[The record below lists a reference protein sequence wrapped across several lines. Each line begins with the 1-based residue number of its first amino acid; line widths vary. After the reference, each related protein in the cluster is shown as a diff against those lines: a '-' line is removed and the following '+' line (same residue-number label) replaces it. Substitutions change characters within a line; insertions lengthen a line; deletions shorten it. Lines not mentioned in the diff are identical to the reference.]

1 MENITVIGAGL
12 AGLAFTE
19 KLRAGNPT
27 LKITLIDKSKY
38 HFSKIEVVT
47 HPGDISR
54 RIDLEEWAKKLN
66 IKFIQAQVERINPN
80 RKRIFFKKS
89 EPHEYEAVVLATGL
103 KSKKIEVKGEH
114 REGFFYLSQI
124 DPVKLKDLLR
134 ISHEATVCVSS
145 WLGIRLVISLIN
157 LGKEVNLV
165 ADNLDFL
172 NGHKEKLIELLEA
185 RKVSFYLGVNIEE
198 AVGEGMVKAV
208 KVSPLKVFS
217 SQLVFIDSGFIA
229 NNDFFEEEITINNSF
244 LTKYESLYFLG
255 DVLRKNISQEHFFV
269 YDQNNVRD
277 GAQALS
283 NFILKGE
290 EIIFKERLADDFEKT
305 IAIDKFI
312 SDIEVVQTEDVKN
325 L

>member
-12 AGLAFTE
+12 SGLAFTE

-27 LKITLIDKSKY
+27 LKITLIDKNKY
-38 HFSKIEVVT
+38 YFSRLEVIT

-54 RIDLEEWAKKLN
+54 RIDLAEWANKLN
-66 IKFIQAQVERINPN
+66 IEFIQAQVERINPN
-80 RKRIFFKKS
+80 RKRIFFKKA
-89 EPHEYEAVVLATGL
+89 EPCEYEAVVLATGL
-103 KSKKIEVKGEH
+103 KSRKIEVKGDH

-124 DPVKLKDLLR
+124 DPLKLKDLLR

-185 RKVSFYLGVNIEE
+185 KKVKFYLGVNIEE

-208 KVSPLKVFS
+208 KILPLKVFS

-229 NNDFFEEEITINNSF
+229 NHDFFEEEIVIVNNF
-244 LTKYESLYFLG
+244 LTKYKSLYFLG
-255 DVLRKNISQEHFFV
+255 DVLRKGINQEHFFV
-269 YDQNNVRD
+269 HDQDNVRD
-277 GAQALS
+277 EAQALS

-290 EIIFKERLADDFEKT
+290 EIVFKERLIDDLEET
-305 IAIDKFI
+305 AAIDKFM
-312 SDIEVVQTEDVKN
+312 SELGVAQTEDIKN